1 MFCVWSLPMLNFNV
15 VCLVQSKIW
24 CWVGGCSGGHL
35 GFEEPWMCAS
45 KCVCARLRV
54 CRLACKDGCI
64 LLGVSQ
70 NGVLTRFAPTLPP
83 PHPLLSYRQL
93 LKKCWLKVGTVCNM
107 TRRWNKH
114 VNNLWRWV
122 LFCLFALRGDGGG
135 KNVPIAWWWWWQM
148 SPFSYRSWCQ
158 ICRPV
163 YSTT

>member
-1 MFCVWSLPMLNFNV
+1 MFCVWLLPMLNFNG

-54 CRLACKDGCI
+54 CRLACEDGCI

-114 VNNLWRWV
+114 VNNLWHWV
-122 LFCLFALRGDGGG
+122 LFVC
-135 KNVPIAWWWWWQM
+135 IAWWWWWQKC
-148 SPFSYRSWCQ
+148 SYCVVMVMADVLV
-158 ICRPV
+158 PDL
-163 YSTT
+163 